1 MSNNHKGKISD
12 EQLMAYADNELDD
25 AELITR
31 IENSPEL
38 QKRLLP
44 FTKTAQLMVQMK
56 ESISDEMIA
65 DDLKWIFNKK
75 NTNDSKLSWISG
87 LKNNISTQIAKIPPK
102 KMFCLTS
109 EIAELIYTVSS
120 YTFSSTKPFL

>member
-1 MSNNHKGKISD
+1 MPTAKANPARDITLIESPNAAKATNVPITDTG
-12 EQLMAYADNELDD
+12 MAS
-25 AELITR
+25 IMTR
-31 IENSPEL
+31 
-38 QKRLLP
+38 
-44 FTKTAQLMVQMK
+44 VG
-56 ESISDEMIA
+56 
-65 DDLKWIFNKK
+65 LK
-75 NTNDSKLSWISG
+75 L